1 MATRSIPIPLPTT
14 TSPGRD
20 GFIGGHRLVNCFA
33 RKRLTRG
40 KPTTQIWAIAGLAQF
55 ATLSGAST
63 IRGMIE
69 MDGVGYVVGG
79 PLLYSVSQSGV
90 AALVGPVP
98 GTGPVS
104 MARNRRQ
111 PNPELVIVSDGLRF
125 IYTGGAVAAL
135 GDADLPPPN
144 GVIVIDGYAI
154 FSIPDGRLFASQIDE
169 AGNIDPLAVAREDT
183 SPDANI
189 AIARRG
195 RDVVVF
201 GQRSVGFWNDVGG
214 DPFPLA
220 PIGSIDGI
228 GCMAAASV
236 VQANQTLYFVASDG
250 TVRKLDGYTAAV
262 VSTDDIAEAIATTT
276 DRANITAFAWTDR
289 GNTFLE
295 FSCADWTYVLNLATG
310 YWHEQRSYGLTRW
323 RAQHYMQLG
332 GRHIVGDYNAGTLYE
347 ISPTTYTD
355 AGGTLLTEVVTSVS
369 LVPDGMTLDRIDVET
384 IAGVGLNSPSDHLSD
399 PQMMIAAS
407 ANDGRT
413 WKIERE
419 APLGKIGEFEAC
431 TSAHQFGSFP
441 KAATL
446 KLSVSAAVQRGIVGL
461 TAEAE
466 RIT

>member
-90 AALVGPVP
+90 VALIGPVP
-98 GTGPVS
+98 GTGPVY
-104 MARNRRQ
+104 MDRNRRQ
-111 PNPELVIVSDGLRF
+111 PNPELVIVSDGLR
-125 IYTGGAVAAL
+125 YLYSGGAVAPL
-135 GDADLPPPN
+135 GDTDLPPPN
-144 GVIVIDGYAI
+144 GVVVIDGYAI
-154 FSIPDGRLFASQIDE
+154 FSIPDGRLFASQIDD

-183 SPDANI
+183 SPDSNI
-189 AIARRG
+189 GIARRG
-195 RDVVVF
+195 RDVAVF
-201 GQRSVGFWNDVGG
+201 GARSIGFWNDVGG

-228 GCMAAASV
+228 GCLSAASIV
-236 VQANQTLYFVASDG
+236 TADQTLYFVANDG
-250 TVRKLDGYTAAV
+250 TVRRLDGYTAPV
-262 VSTDDIAEAIATTT
+262 VSTDDVAEAIAGTT
-276 DRANITAFAWTDR
+276 DRANITAFSWTDR
-289 GNTFLE
+289 GNTFVE
-295 FSCADWTYVLNLATG
+295 FSCADWTYVLNTATG

-323 RAQHYMQLG
+323 RAQHYMTLG
-332 GRHIVGDYNAGTLYE
+332 GQHIVGDYASGTLYRLDP
-347 ISPTTYTD
+347 SVYTD
-355 AGGTLLTEVVTSVS
+355 AGNTLLTEVITSVS
-369 LVPDGMTLDRIDVET
+369 LWPDGLTIDRIDVET
-384 IAGVGLNSPSDHLSD
+384 IAGVGLNSSSDHLSD

-407 ANDGRT
+407 ADDGRT

-419 APLGKIGEFEAC
+419 APLGKIGEYETS
-431 TSAHQFGSFP
+431 TSAHQFGSFSRS
-441 KAATL
+441 ATI
-446 KLSVSAAVQRGIVGL
+446 KLAVSAAVQRGIVGL

-466 RIT
+466 RIV